1 MLFPKKVKHRKWQ
14 KGRRRN
20 IGLATAKTTVAHG
33 AYGLKALSHAWVT
46 SRQIEASRRT
56 LTHFLKKGGKIWIR
70 LFPDKPVTD
79 HGNESVMGGGKG
91 SVDHFVAVVKPG
103 LVMFEVDGIDEATA
117 REAFKLVSY
126 KLPVR
131 TRFVKAIL

>member
-20 IGLATAKTTVAHG
+20 IGLATAKTTVAYG

-46 SRQIEASRRT
+46 SRQIEAARRT

-70 LFPDKPVTD
+70 LFPDKPITD

-126 KLPVR
+126 KLPVK